1 MKKTAI
7 ILMLIIATLLPAT
20 VRAADYSGLSRAWQ
34 AERDAAGVQLVKLW
48 LARAPKPV
56 LDRVV
61 LRFVDREIKLS
72 VIDPDARLLFSDPE
86 CKNQEIPVF
95 LLIIVLRENG
105 IDLDP
110 AIFFAGKHFCLP
122 PKRGRERDGKNQP

>member
-20 VRAADYSGLSRAWQ
+20 ARGADYSGLSRAWQ
-34 AERDAAGVQLVKLW
+34 AERDAARVQVVRLW

-95 LLIIVLRENG
+95 LLMIMLGENG

-110 AIFFAGKHFCLP
+110 ATFFAGKHFCLP
-122 PKRGRERDGKNQP
+122 RTPEDKRDAKK